1 MKNLNK
7 AFAMAF
13 ILLFASFFSFA
24 QKVEHFVLE
33 EKEEKEEVYA
43 AENLGRTLNTLQVE
57 SGPFITASGE
67 GLYFFTVDTNNSFT
81 KRSSFYTS
89 NIFYSEFIDS
99 IDAWGMAEMISSTLN
114 CEICPNAVFSV
125 VNNRKTLLLSN
136 RYKTKNRFRKGLSMA
151 HKKDGVWG
159 FPEPLNVKFK
169 TYQRY
174 SAFMNNDMNVLILA
188 VHDKEAVGE
197 QDLFVSFSKDKI
209 NWSDPINLGGVINSN
224 KTEATAF
231 LAADNKTLYFSSN
244 GHKNGLGGFDIYK
257 SERLDSTWTNWS
269 VPENLGSPYNTEN
282 NEFYFTLP
290 DAAEYAY
297 LAKRLKGND
306 DVPNSDIYRI
316 GLKNSLKP
324 KLLLMKGDIKD
335 ARTNLPI
342 LASFKVLSLN
352 KSDTILTG
360 ESLKDKGYKITLP
373 IKKQYHLTFDAPG
386 YLTKEIT
393 VDASQ
398 LKSFSEND
406 LKLSLV
412 PDVDYKFTGFLYHA
426 EESRKVDGLLEI
438 KNKSTG
444 EIIDSVNVLA
454 ETGFTLDL
462 PLGVEYEITASS
474 LGLLEDFYTLNPQ
487 NEKDFEKVKDF
498 SMHCMDCSF
507 ELEDIL
513 FVYNKAELLPESFSK
528 LEKVLKIMLIR
539 PDLKVEISAHTDAIG
554 SDAYNKILSQKRA
567 DFIVNT
573 LVFFGIPENQLIPVG
588 YGEEKIRNQC
598 KNGVECSNEEN
609 EYNRRV
615 EFKIL

>member
-43 AENLGRTLNTLQVE
+43 AENLGRTVNTLQVE

-114 CEICPNAVFSV
+114 CEICPNAVLSV

-136 RYKTKNRFRKGLSMA
+136 RYKTKNRFRKGLSVA

-360 ESLKDKGYKITLP
+360 ESLEDKGYKITLP

>member
-43 AENLGRTLNTLQVE
+43 AENLGRTVNTLQVE

-114 CEICPNAVFSV
+114 CEICPNAVLSV

-136 RYKTKNRFRKGLSMA
+136 RYKTKNRFRKGLSVA

-360 ESLKDKGYKITLP
+360 ESLEDKGYKITLP

-474 LGLLEDFYTLNPQ
+474 PGLLEDFYTLNPQ

-498 SMHCMDCSF
+498 SMHCMDCAF